1 MDVNSINNSVT
12 NLNPSS
18 QTHLDKAHEASKTEQ
33 PQKDEALN
41 LSISDIYNKKR
52 DELSKTFQ
60 SLNEGL
66 AINEISKRGLEKQA
80 ELIKNV
86 EDTLYNAKESKDFEE
101 NKNDL
106 KAELVDE
113 LNKFNEIADT
123 TTYKNEKLLT
133 VDKKEDNNILTVSTK
148 DQVFT
153 LNKPETK
160 EISSSLAQNFKEN
173 SFSSENDI
181 DSALYETASA
191 NNKLNELIDNF
202 NNTEEKIERSAR
214 DTISEQIQLSKENS
228 SLRDIDFGAETSDF
242 SKTNVNSQLGFLV
255 GSQANI
261 VQDQSV
267 RLLSK

>member
-1 MDVNSINNSVT
+1 MDVNSINNNIQT
-12 NLNPSS
+12 LNPSS
-18 QTHLDKAHEASKTEQ
+18 QPHLDKAQETNKSSEVTKS
-33 PQKDEALN
+33 DALN

-66 AINEISKRGLEKQA
+66 AINELSKRGLEKQS
-80 ELIKNV
+80 EIVKNI
-86 EDTLYNAKESKDFEE
+86 EDELYNSKASQNFED

-106 KAELVDE
+106 KTKLVEE
-113 LNKFNEIADT
+113 LNKFNEIADN

-133 VDKKEDNNILTVSTK
+133 IGDKEEETVLTVSTK

-160 EISSSLAQNFKEN
+160 EISSSLAQNFKDN
-173 SFSSENDI
+173 GFSSENEI
-181 DSALYETASA
+181 DSALYETANA

-202 NNTEEKIERSAR
+202 NKTEEKIEKSAR

-261 VQDQSV
+261 VQDQAI
-267 RLLSK
+267 RLVSK